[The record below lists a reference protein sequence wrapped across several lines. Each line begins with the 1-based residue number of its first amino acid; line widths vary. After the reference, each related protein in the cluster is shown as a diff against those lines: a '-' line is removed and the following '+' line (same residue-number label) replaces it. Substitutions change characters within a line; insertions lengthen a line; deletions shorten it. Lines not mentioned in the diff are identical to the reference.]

1 MTVLSKLARL
11 RSDRSGAAILEFA
24 LLVPIVLVSMCGVF
38 QFGLSMW
45 RYNALRSLSAD
56 IARYAMVE
64 YQSDEGVDP
73 STTTIQAWGIAKG
86 TSGKYKIPTADLTVN
101 VTTAGTQRVS
111 GASEMTITVSS
122 AIPGII
128 PLSGLEGF
136 TISYTRPV
144 FLLP

>member
-1 MTVLSKLARL
+1 MTLLSKLGRL
-11 RSDRSGAAILEFA
+11 RGDRRGAAIIEFA
-24 LLVPIVLVSMCGVF
+24 LLVPIVLTAMFGVF

-73 STTTIQAWGIAKG
+73 STTTIQNWGIAKG
-86 TSGKYKIPTADLTVN
+86 TSDKYKIPNSDLTVN
-101 VTTAGTQRVS
+101 VTTATTRVT
-111 GASEMTITVSS
+111 GAVEMTITVTS
-122 AIPGII
+122 AVPSLV
-128 PLSGLEGF
+128 PLSALHGV